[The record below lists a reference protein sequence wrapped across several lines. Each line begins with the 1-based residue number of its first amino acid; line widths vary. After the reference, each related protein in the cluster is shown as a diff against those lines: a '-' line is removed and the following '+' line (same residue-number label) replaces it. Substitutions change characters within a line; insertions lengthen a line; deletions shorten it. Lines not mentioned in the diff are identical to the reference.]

1 MLVSY
6 QALQAGFNQSVPVA
20 LRLTDTSVDTVTVG
34 DALATMTVFK
44 RGDEVTKIIIETDAT
59 DEAIHATFYQLFV
72 QGLEGGMQWSS
83 SNYYHAM
90 MATLADHGAHTGM
103 NELGI
108 RAEHV
113 YQAPNR
119 IVVTITR

>member
-6 QALQAGFNQSVPVA
+6 QALQAGFNQSVPGA
-20 LRLTDTSVDTVTVG
+20 LRLTDSLANTVKVG
-34 DALATMTVFK
+34 DALATMTVTK
-44 RGDEVTKIIIETDAT
+44 HADAVTKIIIETVAT

-72 QGLEGGMQWSS
+72 QGLEGGMRWSS

-90 MATLADHGAHTGM
+90 MATLADHGAHTGV

-113 YQAPNR
+113 YQAPDR

>member
-1 MLVSY
+1 MIVE
-6 QALQAGFNQSVPVA
+6 
-20 LRLTDTSVDTVTVG
+20 TV
-34 DALATMTVFK
+34 
-44 RGDEVTKIIIETDAT
+44 AT

-72 QGLEGGMQWSS
+72 QRLEGGT

-90 MATLADHGAHTGM
+90 MATLADHGAHTGV